1 MRLQSIV
8 GTLAWMT
15 ILIVAQTAQAGR
27 VVLFEVLVDGNVVMN
42 AQLLDQGADS
52 DTAWKYL
59 KTTRVVNPTDFYVV
73 SDKEAERLKAFHT
86 KLNTG
91 EPTTATI
98 TGKCRIFCRY
108 AGDIS
113 IDEIRLVR
121 KTPKDPWFID
131 PNQVDEMAKK
141 RTVDPK
147 ARTREQVDRA
157 TAEK

>member
-8 GTLAWMT
+8 GTLAWLAM
-15 ILIVAQTAQAGR
+15 LLVVQTAQAGR

-42 AQLLDQGADS
+42 AQLLDQGEDAE
-52 DTAWKYL
+52 TAWRYL
-59 KTTRVVNPTDFYVV
+59 KTTRVVNPADLYVV
-73 SDKEAERLKAFHT
+73 SEKEAERLKAFHD
-86 KLNTG
+86 KLNAG
-91 EPTTATI
+91 EPTKATMK
-98 TGKCRIFCRY
+98 GKCRIFCRY

-131 PNQVDEMAKK
+131 PIQVDDMAKK
-141 RTVDPK
+141 RTVDPQK
-147 ARTREQVDRA
+147 RTREQVDRA